1 MNKLLISLGLLCLSA
16 LVNSAPPHDPY
27 KHFFNETWNDFPEE
41 LEKARAQGKSGILL
55 FFEMDECPFCH
66 YMKTSV
72 LNQPEVQA
80 YYREHFLNFTVD
92 IEGDVEVVN
101 FKGEHVKQKDFAFKE
116 HRVRATPV
124 IAYFDLEGKRIHRHI
139 GKTNGVD
146 EFMWMGEYIVEGAY
160 KNMPFVRY
168 KQTKRK

>member
-1 MNKLLISLGLLCLSA
+1 MKKLLIFLGLLCLSA
-16 LVNSAPPHDPY
+16 LVNSAPPQDPY

-101 FKGEHVKQKDFAFKE
+101 FKGEHMKQKDFAFKE

-146 EFMWMGEYIVEGAY
+146 EFIWMGEYIVEGAY